1 MTCSADDPDP
11 TDPAMTPH
19 PPAQFDTYQAT
30 RHFGSLNGLR
40 FFCIAAVLWHHGP
53 VWGASDAPARILTRG
68 FAGVDF
74 FFVLSGFL
82 ITTLLL
88 REAAARGTFSL
99 RGFYWRRFLRIIPV
113 YFLVVTLMG
122 VYYIAVKGETH
133 YLTQLPY
140 YYLFLSNFLTEHIPL
155 LDPTWSLSV
164 EEQYYL
170 IWPLLLML
178 VPVRAIL
185 PLLAVLI
192 GLNVVAVTGALT
204 PLGIVGFDAG
214 PLRVAMFNATYAPI
228 LIGSGVAVLLHSPRG
243 FAPLARLLGNAP
255 ACLGSFA
262 LVGVLLQILP
272 QDLRG
277 WPNLVLHL
285 AMAAALTSIVVREDN
300 PLRPLL
306 AWWPIARIGEISYG
320 IYLYHLIGLHIATV
334 ALGRLGLAGQ
344 GWLVLLVYSGIA
356 VIIAEISFRTFER
369 MFLRLKHRGWGRA
382 VPAT

>member
-1 MTCSADDPDP
+1 MTQTA
-11 TDPAMTPH
+11 TPH
-19 PPAQFDTYQAT
+19 FDTYQAT

-53 VWGASDAPARILTRG
+53 VWGAADAPARIATRG
-68 FAGVDF
+68 FVGVDF

-88 REAAARGTFSL
+88 REAAAKGAFSL

-113 YFLVVTLMG
+113 YFLVVTLMAL
-122 VYYIAVKGETH
+122 YYIGVKGQTQ
-133 YLTQLPY
+133 YLAQLPY

-170 IWPLLLML
+170 VWPLLLML
-178 VPVRAIL
+178 LPVRAIL
-185 PLLAVLI
+185 PVLVLLI
-192 GLNVVAVTGALT
+192 GLNVVGVVGALT

-214 PLRVAMFNATYAPI
+214 PLRVVMFNATYAPI
-228 LIGSGVAVLLHSPRG
+228 LIGSGVAVLLHHARSY
-243 FAPLARLLGNAP
+243 AVLARLLGTAP

-262 LVGVLLQILP
+262 LVVVLVQILP

-285 AMAAALTSIVVREDN
+285 AMAAALVSIVVREDN
-300 PLRPLL
+300 LLRPVL
-306 AWWPIARIGEISYG
+306 AFAPLARVGEISYG
-320 IYLYHLIGLHIATV
+320 IYLYHLIGLHIANV
-334 ALGRLGLAGQ
+334 GLGRLGLAGQ
-344 GWLVLLVYSGIA
+344 GWLVLLTYSVIA

-369 MFLRLKHRGWGRA
+369 MFLKLKHRGWGRV